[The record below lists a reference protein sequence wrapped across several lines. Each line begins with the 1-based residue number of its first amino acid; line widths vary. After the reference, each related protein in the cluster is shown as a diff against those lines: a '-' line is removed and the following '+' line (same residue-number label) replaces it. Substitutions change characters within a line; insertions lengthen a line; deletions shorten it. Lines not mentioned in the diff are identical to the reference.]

1 MLKRDNADPSP
12 QASGSLGG
20 PVLNALVKSGKFN
33 VTVVTRPSS
42 SASFPDLVTVRTA
55 DLSSV
60 ESVTAAFQGQDAVV
74 STVGTAGLPGQTI
87 LVEAAVAANVTRFLP
102 SDFGSDL
109 ANPKTAALP
118 VFKFKIATHK
128 ALREAAAAKPDFTY
142 TLVSNNAFLD
152 WGLQMNLLLNWK
164 DSKPKLFD
172 GGKNVFSAT
181 TLDSV
186 GQAVVGV
193 LSHPEETKNRFVYV
207 KDIDISQNQLL
218 EIAKKVDPGKTWEEP
233 IHVDTAELEKSS
245 YESLAKGEVTPPVM
259 VAFLL
264 RVIFGPSEYGGRLT
278 KTDNELLGVKGKTEA
293 DVEALLTSLVHGSK

>member
-1 MLKRDNADPSP
+1 MKNDNADPSP

-33 VTVVTRPSS
+33 VTVVKRPST

-60 ESVTAAFQGQDAVV
+60 DSVTAAFQDQDAVV
-74 STVGTAGLPGQTI
+74 STVGAAGLAGQGV
-87 LVEAAVAANVTRFLP
+87 LVEAAVAANVKRFLP
-102 SDFGSDL
+102 SDFGGDL
-109 ANPKTAALP
+109 ANPKTGVLP
-118 VFKFKIATHK
+118 VFNDKTAIHK
-128 ALREAAAAKPDFTY
+128 ALREAAATKPDFTY
-142 TLVSNNAFLD
+142 TLVCTGAFLD
-152 WGLQMNLLLNWK
+152 WGLEKNLLLNWK
-164 DSKPKLFD
+164 ESKPKLFD

-181 TLDSV
+181 TLDSI
-186 GQAVVGV
+186 GQTVVGV

-233 IHVDTAELEKSS
+233 ILVDTAELEKSS
-245 YESLAKGEVTPPVM
+245 YESLAKGEVTLAVM
-259 VAFLL
+259 MAFIM
-264 RVIFGPSEYGGRLT
+264 RIIFGPPEYGGRFT

-293 DVEALLTSLVHGSK
+293 DAEAILRSLVHGSN

>member
-1 MLKRDNADPSP
+1 MKNDNADSSP
-12 QASGSLGG
+12 QASGSLGT

-33 VTVVTRPSS
+33 ITVVTRPSS
-42 SASFPDLVTVRTA
+42 SSSFPDSVTVRKA

-74 STVGTAGLPGQTI
+74 STVGTAGLPAQNV

-102 SDFGSDL
+102 SDFGSDM
-109 ANPKTAALP
+109 ANPKTGALP
-118 VFKFKIATHK
+118 VFKFKIETHK
-128 ALREAAAAKPDFTY
+128 ALREAAAANPDFSY

-152 WGLQMNLLLNWK
+152 WGLQKNLLLNWK
-164 DSKPKLFD
+164 DNKPKLFD
-172 GGKNVFSAT
+172 GGNNVFSAT
-181 TLDSV
+181 TLDTV

-193 LSHPEETKNRFVYV
+193 LNHPEETKNRFVYV

-218 EIAKKVDPGKTWEEP
+218 EIAKKIDPERAWEEP

-259 VAFLL
+259 IAFLI
-264 RVIFGPSEYGGRLT
+264 RVIFGPPEYGGRFT
-278 KTDNELLGVKGKTEA
+278 KTDNELLGIKGKTEA
-293 DVEALLTSLVHGSK
+293 DVEALLRSLIDGSK

>member
-1 MLKRDNADPSP
+1 MAAIKNVAIVG
-12 QASGSLGG
+12 ASGSLGG

-33 VTVVTRPSS
+33 VTVITRPSS
-42 SASFPDLVTVRTA
+42 STSFPDLVTVRTA

-74 STVGTAGLPGQTI
+74 STVGTAGLQGQTI

-109 ANPKTAALP
+109 ANPKTGALP
-118 VFKFKIATHK
+118 VFKFKIETHK
-128 ALREAAAAKPDFTY
+128 ALREAAATKPEFTY
-142 TLVSNNAFLD
+142 TLVCTNAFLD
-152 WGLQMNLLLNWK
+152 WGLQMNILLNWK

-181 TLDSV
+181 TLDTV
-186 GQAVVGV
+186 AQAVVGV

-259 VAFLL
+259 VAFLV
-264 RVIFGPSEYGGRLT
+264 RVIFGPSEYGNRFT

-293 DVEALLTSLVHGSK
+293 EVEALLTSLIHDSK